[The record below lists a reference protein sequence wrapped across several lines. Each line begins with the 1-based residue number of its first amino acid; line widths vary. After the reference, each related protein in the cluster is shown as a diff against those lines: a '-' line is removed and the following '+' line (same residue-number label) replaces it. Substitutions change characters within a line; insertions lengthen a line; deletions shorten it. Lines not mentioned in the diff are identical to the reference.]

1 MNQLNFYLQNNQ
13 INPPKNWTEIG
24 IECNFQDGEFK
35 SQQVTINDWD
45 FVRENIDVIQAWISA
60 GYIFEGMPFRIEE
73 VQETNG
79 NVITIFDGFLD
90 LTEMTKFDE
99 YGIVAKSKQR
109 YSIDWL
115 NDTAAGF
122 GFEFLASEGI
132 ITNADYID
140 IPYIISAIPNYK
152 ESAMA
157 IVSLTLVGNQLIDSI
172 YTISEYIASVA
183 SDPLMWGQI
192 LALVVRLISFLL
204 LVVSAILLIKQ
215 VFELLIQRVKYH
227 KGISLRTLFEKG
239 CQFLNLTFDSSVVPD
254 DWYILP
260 KKYVIPKNPSNFF
273 GFNILGAFTPDEF
286 TQYGYPKESFS
297 EFIIK
302 MKDLFNGKV
311 LMNESLGNLRFERRD
326 FSTTPATYIMPPV
339 ENTSYELNTNEF
351 ISNLLIEFNTDVSES
366 NTITQYLGTGY
377 QITQRPINSINPEN
391 ILMKGL
397 RMVDVQYALGKRKT
411 ELTTVEEIFKAVL
424 DTIDFVL
431 VPLIQAVNATISVIN
446 DVINFINDFFDFLD
460 SVAGFTGIDLGINF
474 PTIPEIKKIVY
485 EPLGDIIGNRIGML
499 LLENDH
505 FMQDKLLRLTSDGK
519 LTEIQPSAKLL
530 YDNYY
535 NIEILN
541 NQWKLQN
548 FETVPFTTSDY
559 LQVKDNPNAFD
570 INGMPI
576 KLESVIYSPWNKIAS
591 VKTRVQYTYSTN
603 IQRIANEPTGE

>member
-45 FVRENIDVIQAWISA
+45 FVRENIDVIQGWISA

-79 NVITIFDGFLD
+79 NIITIFDGFLD

-122 GFEFLASEGI
+122 GFDFLASAEIGL

-157 IVSLTLVGNQLIDSI
+157 IISLTLSSQMLLTSA
-172 YTISEYIASVA
+172 SEITATLLA
-183 SDPLMWGQI
+183 LTSDPLSYGEV
-192 LALVVRLISFLL
+192 LRLISQIINFTISI
-204 LVVSAILLIKQ
+204 VVIIKLIQKI
-215 VFELLIQRVKYH
+215 FDLLIQKIKYH
-227 KGISLRTLFEKG
+227 KGIKLRTLFEKG

-260 KKYVIPKNPSNFF
+260 KKYVVPPNPNSSD
-273 GFNILGAFTPDEF
+273 GLGILGAFTPNEF
-286 TQYGYPKESFS
+286 PQFGYPKESFS

-326 FSTTPATYIMPPV
+326 FSTIVPSYIMPPV

-366 NTITQYLGTGY
+366 NTITQYKGAGY
-377 QITQRPINSINPEN
+377 QITQRPINVINPEN

-397 RMVDVQYALGKRKT
+397 RMVNLQYALGKRKT
-411 ELTTVEEIFKAVL
+411 ELTTVENLFDNLLEALDAVL
-424 DTIDFVL
+424 MPFIFAINVAIAVANALIDVINDFIDFVE
-431 VPLIQAVNATISVIN
+431 IAVS
-446 DVINFINDFFDFLD
+446 FDFPNIPNIIPIEYT
-460 SVAGFTGIDLGINF
+460 GFGLVFD
-474 PTIPEIKKIVY
+474 
-485 EPLGDIIGNRIGML
+485 NRIGML
-499 LLENDH
+499 LLEHDY
-505 FMQDKLLRLTSDGK
+505 FMQDKLLRLTPDGK
-519 LTEIQPSAKLL
+519 LTETQPSAKLL

-548 FETVPFTTSDY
+548 FETVPFTTTDY
-559 LQVKDNPNAFD
+559 LAVKDNPNAFD

>member
-45 FVRENIDVIQAWISA
+45 FVRENIDVIQGWISA

-122 GFEFLASEGI
+122 GFEFLASEGL

-157 IVSLTLVGNQLIDSI
+157 IISLTLSSQMLIQSA
-172 YTISEYIASVA
+172 SEITATLLA
-183 SDPLMWGQI
+183 LTSDPLSYGEV
-192 LALVVRLISFLL
+192 LRLISQIINFTISI
-204 LVVSAILLIKQ
+204 VVIIKLIQKI
-215 VFELLIQRVKYH
+215 FDLLIQKIKYH
-227 KGISLRTLFEKG
+227 KGIKLRTLFEKG
-239 CQFLNLTFDSSVVPD
+239 CQFLNLTFNSSVIPN

-260 KKYVIPKNPSNFF
+260 KKYVVPKNPNSSD
-273 GFNILGAFTPDEF
+273 GLGILGAFTPNEF
-286 TQYGYPKESFS
+286 PQFGYPKESFS

-326 FSTTPATYIMPPV
+326 FSTIPPSYIMPPV
-339 ENTSYELNTNEF
+339 ENTLYELNTNEF

-366 NTITQYLGTGY
+366 NTITQYKGAGY

-397 RMVDVQYALGKRKT
+397 RMVNVQYALGKRKT
-411 ELTTVEEIFKAVL
+411 ELTTVENLFDNLLEALDAVL
-424 DTIDFVL
+424 MPFIFAINLAIAVANGLID
-431 VPLIQAVNATISVIN
+431 VIN
-446 DVINFINDFFDFLD
+446 DFIGFVEPFVGFDFP
-460 SVAGFTGIDLGINF
+460 SIPNIIPIEYTGFGLVFD
-474 PTIPEIKKIVY
+474 
-485 EPLGDIIGNRIGML
+485 NRIGML
-499 LLENDH
+499 LLENDY
-505 FMQDKLLRLTSDGK
+505 FMQDKLLRLTPDGK
-519 LTEIQPSAKLL
+519 LTETQPSAKLL

>member
-45 FVRENIDVIQAWISA
+45 FVRENIDVIQGWISA

-79 NVITIFDGFLD
+79 NIITIFDGFLD

-122 GFEFLASEGI
+122 GFEFLASPEVGL

-157 IVSLTLVGNQLIDSI
+157 IISLTLSSQMLLTSA
-172 YTISEYIASVA
+172 SEITATLLA
-183 SDPLMWGQI
+183 LTSDPLSYGEV
-192 LALVVRLISFLL
+192 LRLISQIINFTISI
-204 LVVSAILLIKQ
+204 VVIIKLIQKI
-215 VFELLIQRVKYH
+215 FDLLIQKIKYH
-227 KGISLRTLFEKG
+227 KGIKLRTLFEKG
-239 CQFLNLTFDSSVVPD
+239 CQFLNLTFDSSVIPN
-254 DWYILP
+254 DWYVLP
-260 KKYVIPKNPSNFF
+260 KKYVVPPNPNSSD
-273 GFNILGAFTPDEF
+273 GLGVLGAFTPNEF
-286 TQYGYPKESFS
+286 PQFGYPKESFS

-326 FSTTPATYIMPPV
+326 FSTIVPSYIMPPV

-366 NTITQYLGTGY
+366 NTITQYKGAGY
-377 QITQRPINSINPEN
+377 QITQRPINVINPEN

-397 RMVDVQYALGKRKT
+397 RMVNVQYALGKRKT
-411 ELTTVEEIFKAVL
+411 ELTTVENIFDNLLEALDAVL
-424 DTIDFVL
+424 VPFIFAINVSIAVANGLIDVINDFIDFVE
-431 VPLIQAVNATISVIN
+431 IAVS
-446 DVINFINDFFDFLD
+446 FDFPNIPNIIPIEYT
-460 SVAGFTGIDLGINF
+460 GFGLVFD
-474 PTIPEIKKIVY
+474 
-485 EPLGDIIGNRIGML
+485 NRIGML
-499 LLENDH
+499 LLENDY
-505 FMQDKLLRLTSDGK
+505 FMQDKLLRLTPDGK
-519 LTEIQPSAKLL
+519 LTETQPSAKLL

-559 LQVKDNPNAFD
+559 LAVKDNPNAFD
-570 INGMPI
+570 INAMPI

-591 VKTRVQYTYSTN
+591 IKTRVQYTYSTN
-603 IQRIANEPTGE
+603 IQRIPNEPTGE

>member
-45 FVRENIDVIQAWISA
+45 FVRENIDVIQGWISA

-79 NVITIFDGFLD
+79 NIITIFDGFLD

-122 GFEFLASEGI
+122 GFEFLASPEVGL

-157 IVSLTLVGNQLIDSI
+157 IISLTLSSQMLLTSA
-172 YTISEYIASVA
+172 SEITATLLA
-183 SDPLMWGQI
+183 LTSDPLSYGEV
-192 LALVVRLISFLL
+192 LRLISQIINFTISI
-204 LVVSAILLIKQ
+204 VVIIKLIQKI
-215 VFELLIQRVKYH
+215 FDLLIQKIKYH
-227 KGISLRTLFEKG
+227 KGIKLRTLFEKG
-239 CQFLNLTFDSSVVPD
+239 CQFLNLTFDSSVIPN
-254 DWYILP
+254 DWYVLP
-260 KKYVIPKNPSNFF
+260 KKYVVPKNPNSSD
-273 GFNILGAFTPDEF
+273 GLGILGAFTPNEF
-286 TQYGYPKESFS
+286 PQFGYPKESFS

-326 FSTTPATYIMPPV
+326 FSTIVPSYIMPPV

-366 NTITQYLGTGY
+366 NTITQYKGAGY
-377 QITQRPINSINPEN
+377 QITQRPINVINPEN

-397 RMVDVQYALGKRKT
+397 RMVNVQYALGKRKT
-411 ELTTVEEIFKAVL
+411 ELTTVENIFDNLLEALDAVL
-424 DTIDFVL
+424 MPFIFAINVSIAVANGLIDVINDFIDFVE
-431 VPLIQAVNATISVIN
+431 IAVS
-446 DVINFINDFFDFLD
+446 FDFPNIPNIIPIEYT
-460 SVAGFTGIDLGINF
+460 GFGLVFD
-474 PTIPEIKKIVY
+474 
-485 EPLGDIIGNRIGML
+485 NRIGML
-499 LLENDH
+499 LLENDY
-505 FMQDKLLRLTSDGK
+505 FMQDKLLRLTPDGK
-519 LTEIQPSAKLL
+519 LTETQPSAKLL

-559 LQVKDNPNAFD
+559 LAVKDNPNAFD
-570 INGMPI
+570 INAMPI

-591 VKTRVQYTYSTN
+591 IKTRVQYTYSTN
-603 IQRIANEPTGE
+603 IQRIPNEPTGE

>member
-45 FVRENIDVIQAWISA
+45 FVRENIDVIQGWISA

-79 NVITIFDGFLD
+79 NIITIFDGFLD

-122 GFEFLASEGI
+122 GFEFLASPEVGL

-157 IVSLTLVGNQLIDSI
+157 IISLTLSSQMLIQSA
-172 YTISEYIASVA
+172 SEITATLLA
-183 SDPLMWGQI
+183 LTSDPLSYGEV
-192 LALVVRLISFLL
+192 LRLISQIINFTISI
-204 LVVSAILLIKQ
+204 VVIIKLIQKI
-215 VFELLIQRVKYH
+215 FDLLIQKIKYH
-227 KGISLRTLFEKG
+227 KGIKLRTLFEKG
-239 CQFLNLTFDSSVVPD
+239 CQFLNLTFDSSVIPN

-260 KKYVIPKNPSNFF
+260 KKYVVPKNPNSSD
-273 GFNILGAFTPDEF
+273 GLGILGAFTPNEF
-286 TQYGYPKESFS
+286 PQFGYPKESFS

-311 LMNESLGNLRFERRD
+311 LMNESLGNLRFERKD
-326 FSTTPATYIMPPV
+326 FSTIPPSYIMPPV

-366 NTITQYLGTGY
+366 NTITQYKGAGY
-377 QITQRPINSINPEN
+377 QITQRPINIINPEN

-397 RMVDVQYALGKRKT
+397 RMVNLQYALGKRKT
-411 ELTTVEEIFKAVL
+411 ELTTVENLFDNLLEALDAVL
-424 DTIDFVL
+424 MPFIFAINVAIAVANALIDVINDFIDFVE
-431 VPLIQAVNATISVIN
+431 IAVS
-446 DVINFINDFFDFLD
+446 FDFPNIPNIIPIEYT
-460 SVAGFTGIDLGINF
+460 GFGLVFD
-474 PTIPEIKKIVY
+474 
-485 EPLGDIIGNRIGML
+485 NRIGML
-499 LLENDH
+499 LLENDY
-505 FMQDKLLRLTSDGK
+505 FMQDKLLRLTPDGK
-519 LTEIQPSAKLL
+519 LTETQPSAKLL

-559 LQVKDNPNAFD
+559 LAVKDNPNAFD
-570 INGMPI
+570 INAMPI

-591 VKTRVQYTYSTN
+591 IKTRVQYTYSTN
-603 IQRIANEPTGE
+603 IQRIPNEPTGE

>member
-45 FVRENIDVIQAWISA
+45 FVRENIDVIQGWISA

-122 GFEFLASEGI
+122 GFEFLASEGL

-157 IVSLTLVGNQLIDSI
+157 IISLTLSSQMLLTSA
-172 YTISEYIASVA
+172 SEITATLLA
-183 SDPLMWGQI
+183 LTSDPLSYGEV
-192 LALVVRLISFLL
+192 LRLISQIINFTISI
-204 LVVSAILLIKQ
+204 VVIIKLIQKI
-215 VFELLIQRVKYH
+215 FDLLIQKIKYH
-227 KGISLRTLFEKG
+227 KGINLRTLFEKG
-239 CQFLNLTFDSSVVPD
+239 CQFLNLTFDSSVIPN

-260 KKYVIPKNPSNFF
+260 KKYVVPPNPNSSD
-273 GFNILGAFTPDEF
+273 GLGILGAFTPNEF
-286 TQYGYPKESFS
+286 PQFGYPKESFS

-326 FSTTPATYIMPPV
+326 FSTIPPSYIMPPV
-339 ENTSYELNTNEF
+339 ENTTYELNTNEF
-351 ISNLLIEFNTDVSES
+351 ISNLLIEFLTDVSES
-366 NTITQYLGTGY
+366 NTITQYLGAGY
-377 QITQRPINSINPEN
+377 QITQRPINIINPEN

-397 RMVDVQYALGKRKT
+397 RMVNVQYALGKRKT
-411 ELTTVEEIFKAVL
+411 ELTTVENLFDNLLEALDAVL
-424 DTIDFVL
+424 MPFIFAINLAIAVANGLID
-431 VPLIQAVNATISVIN
+431 VIN
-446 DVINFINDFFDFLD
+446 DFIGFVEPFVGFDFP
-460 SVAGFTGIDLGINF
+460 SIPNITPIEYTGFGLVFD
-474 PTIPEIKKIVY
+474 
-485 EPLGDIIGNRIGML
+485 NRIGML
-499 LLENDH
+499 LLEHDY
-505 FMQDKLLRLTSDGK
+505 FMQDKLLRLTPDGK
-519 LTEIQPSAKLL
+519 LTETQPSAKLL

-570 INGMPI
+570 INAMPI

>member
-45 FVRENIDVIQAWISA
+45 FVRENIDVIQGWISA

-73 VQETNG
+73 VQEING

-122 GFEFLASEGI
+122 GFEFLASEDVGL

-157 IVSLTLVGNQLIDSI
+157 IISLTLSSQMLIQSA
-172 YTISEYIASVA
+172 SEITATLLA
-183 SDPLMWGQI
+183 LTSDPLSYGEV
-192 LALVVRLISFLL
+192 LRLISQIINFTISI
-204 LVVSAILLIKQ
+204 VVIIKLIQKI
-215 VFELLIQRVKYH
+215 FDLLIQKIKYH
-227 KGISLRTLFEKG
+227 KGIKLRTLFEKG
-239 CQFLNLTFDSSVVPD
+239 CQFLNLTFDSSVIPN

-260 KKYVIPKNPSNFF
+260 KKYVVPPNPNSSD
-273 GFNILGAFTPDEF
+273 GLGILGAFTPNEF
-286 TQYGYPKESFS
+286 PQFGYPKESFS

-339 ENTSYELNTNEF
+339 ENTTYELNTNEF

-377 QITQRPINSINPEN
+377 QITQRPINIINPEN

-397 RMVDVQYALGKRKT
+397 RMVNVQYALGKRKT
-411 ELTTVEEIFKAVL
+411 ELTTVENLFDNLLEALDAVL
-424 DTIDFVL
+424 MPFIFAINLAIAVANGLID
-431 VPLIQAVNATISVIN
+431 I
-446 DVINFINDFFDFLD
+446 INDFIDFIGGFVDFDFPNIPNIIPIEYT
-460 SVAGFTGIDLGINF
+460 GFGLVFD
-474 PTIPEIKKIVY
+474 
-485 EPLGDIIGNRIGML
+485 NRIGML
-499 LLENDH
+499 LLEHDY
-505 FMQDKLLRLTSDGK
+505 FMQDKLLRLTPDGK
-519 LTEIQPSAKLL
+519 LTETQPSAKLL

-570 INGMPI
+570 INAMPI